1 MVIQV
6 LFTIPAPN
14 IWLEAHWTAGDIL
27 TYASTV
33 SLGLLALWQNKRV
46 QDENDV
52 AQRKLEDIIYHS
64 NEIGIITKIISHE
77 EQRIETLERAM
88 DTLVNLCDPA
98 LLIVICTENESNSML
113 MAEKLVELEKQVD
126 TAIFEVGRVLRTDKD
141 LCKNDSHPM
150 VKTYG
155 ELTGAF
161 KHICEE
167 IKGEI
172 LSGNCI
178 MDFERIG
185 ALDPIRKNFVIAR
198 ENYLVDQQKRFERVL
213 FENLSLEEVRK
224 LYKYE

>member
-1 MVIQV
+1 MKRELKNRYRKNWILIWIILSVLYAMVIQV

-33 SLGLLALWQNKRV
+33 SLGLLALWQNKHI

-98 LLIVICTENESNSML
+98 LLIMIC
-113 MAEKLVELEKQVD
+113 
-126 TAIFEVGRVLRTDKD
+126 
-141 LCKNDSHPM
+141 
-150 VKTYG
+150 VKM
-155 ELTGAF
+155 
-161 KHICEE
+161 
-167 IKGEI
+167 I
-172 LSGNCI
+172 L
-178 MDFERIG
+178 
-185 ALDPIRKNFVIAR
+185 IR
-198 ENYLVDQQKRFERVL
+198 
-213 FENLSLEEVRK
+213 
-224 LYKYE
+224 